1 VAAVVQQGSNNQ
13 FIIVREGSG
22 SSSSSLE
29 GVLDLTDGFT
39 NIILVSLL
47 SVHSHQLS
55 NSCKI
60 FLRNTFSRERLCV
73 VLIRLR
79 LLLLGFR
86 FLDRSFF
93 NNWGFNDSS
102 HNRLR
107 LSLDR
112 SRSRLGSFLDR
123 SLGTFSWS
131 YSLHNFLRRFRGRAF
146 LSRSSFFGASFSRSY
161 DYDGGCNLCGLVC
174 LDLSLVL
181 GLA

>member
-1 VAAVVQQGSNNQ
+1 MKQGSNNQ
-13 FIIVREGSG
+13 FIIIREGSG
-22 SSSSSLE
+22 SSSSTLE
-29 GVLDLTDGFT
+29 GVLDLTDRFT
-39 NIILVSLL
+39 NIILISLL

-73 VLIRLR
+73 ILIRLR

-86 FLDRSFF
+86 FLDRSLF

-112 SRSRLGSFLDR
+112 SRNRLGSFLDR
-123 SLGTFSWS
+123 PLGTFSWS
-131 YSLHNFLRRFRGRAF
+131 YSLHYFLRSFRGWAF
-146 LSRSSFFGASFSRSY
+146 LSRSSLFGASFSWSY
-161 DYDGGCNLCGLVC
+161 DYDGSCNLRGLVC
-174 LDLSLVL
+174 LDISLVL